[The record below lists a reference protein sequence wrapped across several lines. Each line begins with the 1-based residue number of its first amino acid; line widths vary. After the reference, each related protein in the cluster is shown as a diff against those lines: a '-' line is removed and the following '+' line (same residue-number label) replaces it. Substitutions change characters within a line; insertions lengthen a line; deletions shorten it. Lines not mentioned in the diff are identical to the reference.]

1 MFEKIKKWF
10 TKEDLRT
17 TEQKIQE
24 LQALREQ
31 LRLKQVELNKQ
42 FDKEQKDSK

>member
-1 MFEKIKKWF
+1 MFETVKKWF

-24 LQALREQ
+24 LQALREE
-31 LRLKQVELNKQ
+31 LRLKQVELSQ
-42 FDKEQKDSK
+42 QLDKEQE